1 MDGGERPTVRI
12 ANINTPEDIP
22 LGHSTSTTRSNN
34 MTVYYKE
41 EPRFV
46 DIPDSMEELEEE
58 IKRSIGTG
66 DITQWEKE
74 KRVINIFV
82 TLYRDN
88 RFKDIE
94 SLLPIHFPEMEIKTT
109 LSRLGETVRGMLS
122 NPDYDYDRAA

>member
-1 MDGGERPTVRI
+1 
-12 ANINTPEDIP
+12 
-22 LGHSTSTTRSNN
+22 

-46 DIPDSMEELEEE
+46 DIPYSMEELEEE

-122 NPDYDYDRAA
+122 NPDYDYDREA